1 MPWPAT
7 ERIKYCCRYHLS
19 RAYLRLLQFAGGAGL
34 DPLFDRQFYLEHYP
48 DVIRSGIDPAAH
60 FLLYGARESRQPH
73 PMFDTAYYL
82 AANPDVAAAGLNPLL
97 QFLRK
102 GWKEGRLPNPLFDPN
117 WYAARYGLADDVNPL
132 LDYARRRAA
141 REDVLPRPPLRE
153 FLREFAGRGY
163 DAPSP
168 ETGDTGC
175 GAARMDPA
183 IFHRFAVSAARL
195 RRCGRPVILAIS
207 HSLGGGVAEYLRHRE
222 TTLTIRGLVLYVPLR
237 HERAAAARALWIDP
251 ARVQSQLYGYDDRDR
266 VAAIDL
272 RDAAGNAESNLPPCR
287 RPEAPNT
294 SLATFTGLSDDVDRV
309 EQSDGSTSLRIRGL
323 EFARSTAGK
332 LTAGIARRSRCSM
345 ETVAAMAREIA
356 RVRDP
361 ETEDRQHPLYA
372 MNPEGW
378 LESQIRAHPDAVDAS
393 LRSVP
398 IYGQAPVC
406 SAGDRG
412 IIDLLAIDH
421 TGRLVV
427 IEIKASADLQL
438 PFQALDYWM
447 RVRKHLEAGDFQRL
461 GYFPGQMIR
470 PEPPRILLVAPALEF
485 HSTIDSLIGYL
496 NPSIEFLR
504 VGLAGDWRKGLRV
517 MFRLRGSERP

>member
-1 MPWPAT
+1 MIQTELEALKGVVERFVAGAGHPAVLDPGEEPLFLVPGQWSLSEWSGRLVLEAWDSRRNLVRKIARVKDQRRDRLALIS
-7 ERIKYCCRYHLS
+7 ERFPRLEGELQIADLSAPNGRELQRKTS
-19 RAYLRLLQFAGGAGL
+19 RAAFRERFQLML
-34 DPLFDRQFYLEHYP
+34 
-48 DVIRSGIDPAAH
+48 
-60 FLLYGARESRQPH
+60 AREFPAWSLDDVSIETNLEQSLSSAYARAFLRQGSHGIAVMAAP
-73 PMFDTAYYL
+73 PDTAD
-82 AANPDVAAAGLNPLL
+82 PPGIVACGLI
-97 QFLRK
+97 
-102 GWKEGRLPNPLFDPN
+102 W
-117 WYAARYGLADDVNPL
+117 
-132 LDYARRRAA
+132 
-141 REDVLPRPPLRE
+141 
-153 FLREFAGRGY
+153 
-163 DAPSP
+163 
-168 ETGDTGC
+168 T
-175 GAARMDPA
+175 
-183 IFHRFAVSAARL
+183 
-195 RRCGRPVILAIS
+195 
-207 HSLGGGVAEYLRHRE
+207 EYLRHRE